1 MHKSNLFSSCNQQT
15 LRCHLSEHWVSAV
28 NVLIDI
34 NSSSSPATST
44 GEGVICD
51 LNTKSQRSKTVT
63 NLKYN
68 LTFKHL
74 WKMIGSFDKKCIF
87 KSWNKPKPVGY
98 CWQWTSWCGF
108 AAFNLQEI
116 GTSYTKSRLS
126 VYMTH

>member
-15 LRCHLSEHWVSAV
+15 PRCHLSEHWVSAA

-44 GEGVICD
+44 GEGVNCD
-51 LNTKSQRSKTVT
+51 LNTKSQHSKTVT

-74 WKMIGSFDKKCIF
+74 WKMIGSFDKTCIL
-87 KSWNKPKPVGY
+87 KSWNKPKQVGY

-108 AAFNLQEI
+108 VAFNLQEI
-116 GTSYTKSRLS
+116 GTSSTKSRLS
-126 VYMTH
+126 LYKTH